1 MAHRQQLRNA
11 AHGWFCPVPDKM
23 EVANSYDAFVPAA
36 KLASDIVGGSNVPLK
51 MGTGCCKYLL
61 VTVSGSIL
69 QLADDDSTST
79 LNLEKKRRDD
89 RLWWLASMLIFAGA
103 LV

>member
-1 MAHRQQLRNA
+1 MVRWQGNLEGKSLHIKVILARLMVQQ
-11 AHGWFCPVPDKM
+11 
-23 EVANSYDAFVPAA
+23 
-36 KLASDIVGGSNVPLK
+36 IVH
-51 MGTGCCKYLL
+51 

>member
-1 MAHRQQLRNA
+1 M
-11 AHGWFCPVPDKM
+11 K
-23 EVANSYDAFVPAA
+23 
-36 KLASDIVGGSNVPLK
+36 AS
-51 MGTGCCKYLL
+51 

-69 QLADDDSTST
+69 QLADDDSTSP
-79 LNLEKKRRDD
+79 LNLEKKRKDK

>member
-1 MAHRQQLRNA
+1 MGIVVRIFEIDLFGQ
-11 AHGWFCPVPDKM
+11 
-23 EVANSYDAFVPAA
+23 
-36 KLASDIVGGSNVPLK
+36 SDS
-51 MGTGCCKYLL
+51 

>member
-1 MAHRQQLRNA
+1 MVRCLWQALAGILSKAIAMAA
-11 AHGWFCPVPDKM
+11 
-23 EVANSYDAFVPAA
+23 
-36 KLASDIVGGSNVPLK
+36 
-51 MGTGCCKYLL
+51 

-89 RLWWLASMLIFAGA
+89 RLW
-103 LV
+103 